1 MTGISKKISAKVH
14 ISDEIIRKRLRFET
28 DKLFVYTVRKAIYG
42 YTSDE
47 KKRIISSLI
56 SKLK

>member
-1 MTGISKKISAKVH
+1 MTDNLKKISAVVH
-14 ISDEIIRKRLRFET
+14 ISDENILKRLIYET

-42 YTSDE
+42 YTFDE